1 MGETNKLKDGKL
13 SKKISKTSDPR
24 RSLQSRIRNIQLNV
38 KMLQPFGNVG
48 ELGLLSSVYLL
59 LLSEFVIGSYAV
71 MKMMTMKE
79 KTKTKLPIRRRETH
93 KKKQIY
99 FFFCFKYYPRD
110 NIFLILFLKPF
121 LYRSCWYI
129 YFFSFIPC

>member
-13 SKKISKTSDPR
+13 SKKISKTSDSR

-99 FFFCFKYYPRD
+99 FFSVS
-110 NIFLILFLKPF
+110 NIIPV
-121 LYRSCWYI
+121 I
-129 YFFSFIPC
+129 IFF